1 VLDLDGKRAQGAWF
15 HVADVTSIAGSAGSF
30 SAAWETATG
39 TNHLV
44 ENATAATPRAG
55 APMLAPG

>member
-1 VLDLDGKRAQGAWF
+1 
-15 HVADVTSIAGSAGSF
+15 VTSIAGSEQSF

-44 ENATAATPRAG
+44 ESTSPAMPRTD
-55 APMLAPG
+55 APDLAPS